1 MKNKTKLISLLL
13 GFTLIGCDLDVD
25 NPNSLLEGDLQD
37 PSAAAAIANGAWN
50 ASLRGITYMMMP
62 HAVATDESVW
72 IGSRDAWYQIDKGG
86 MTNVYNEFVDQA
98 WPYISEGRWMSDK
111 AIATLEGLGADLPD
125 EQDLVLAYLSAAM
138 VRVYIADM
146 FEDFVYSDKTEPG
159 TPVGAAN
166 MSALYDEALALLAKA
181 EPIAARAKASFAS
194 GGTKE
199 HHEDNA
205 LRVLSL
211 VARARHAKAV
221 WGKVNPVNTA
231 SPYVSAGASEAAAA
245 AALMGADW
253 KWRMK
258 FSSSTVSNYMA
269 NQINDRQEMDLF
281 QNALVETATPGAGGD
296 PQPNDPVTGLP
307 DSRMTAS
314 ATEFRAG
321 GGGTSWSPV
330 TITSL
335 REMHL
340 IIAESKKANGEDAD
354 CLTEL
359 NALRAFDSLDPYP
372 SGTDAGTALQHE
384 RRANLFLQSR
394 RLSDMYRFNLT
405 STVWDAVEKSA
416 AGSFFPITISEI
428 RANPNV
434 NQ

>member
-1 MKNKTKLISLLL
+1 MKMKNKTKLISLFVV
-13 GFTLIGCDLDVD
+13 FTMIGCDLDVD
-25 NPNSLLEGDLQD
+25 NPNSLLEADLAD
-37 PSAAAAIANGAWN
+37 PSAAAALANGAWN

-111 AIATLEGLGADLPD
+111 AIAVLEGLGTDLPD
-125 EQDLVLAYLSAAM
+125 SDDLVLSYLTGAM

-146 FEDFVYSDKTEPG
+146 FEDFVYSDKTEAG
-159 TPVGAAN
+159 TPIGAAN
-166 MSALYDEALALLAKA
+166 MSQLYDEALALLGKA
-181 EPIAARAKASFAS
+181 QSIAT
-194 GGTKE
+194 G
-199 HHEDNA
+199 DNA
-205 LRVLSL
+205 VRVLSL
-211 VARARHAKAV
+211 IARTKHAKAV

-231 SPYVSAGASEAAAA
+231 SPYVSAGASEAASA
-245 AALMGADW
+245 AALMSADW
-253 KWRMK
+253 KWRMN
-258 FSSSTVSNYMA
+258 FSSSTVSNYMSG
-269 NQINDRQEMDLF
+269 QINDRQEMDLF

-296 PQPNDPVTGLP
+296 PQPNDPVTGLL
-307 DSRMTAS
+307 DSRMSAS
-314 ATEFRAG
+314 AAEFRAG
-321 GGGTSWSPV
+321 GGGTQWAPV

-340 IIAESKKANGEDAD
+340 IIAESEKAGGNDAG
-354 CLTEL
+354 CLAEL
-359 NALRAFDSLDPYP
+359 NALRSLDSLDPYP

-405 STVWDAVEKSA
+405 STVWDAVEKSP
-416 AGSFFPITISEI
+416 AGSYFPITISEI
-428 RANPNV
+428 RANPNI

>member
-1 MKNKTKLISLLL
+1 MKMKNKTKLISLLL
-13 GFTLIGCDLDVD
+13 GFSLFSCDLEVD

-37 PSAAAAIANGAWN
+37 PSAAAALANGAWN

-111 AIATLEGLGADLPD
+111 AIAILEGLGADLPD
-125 EQDLVLAYLSAAM
+125 EQDLVLAYLSGAM

-146 FEDFVYSDKTEPG
+146 FEDFVYSDKTEAG
-159 TPVGAAN
+159 TPIGAAN
-166 MSALYDEALALLAKA
+166 MSQLYDEALALLTKAKA
-181 EPIAARAKASFAS
+181 LAT
-194 GGTKE
+194 G
-199 HHEDNA
+199 DNA
-205 LRVLSL
+205 VKVLSL
-211 VARARHAKAV
+211 VARAEHAKAV

-231 SPYVSAGASEAAAA
+231 SPYVSAGASAAASA

-253 KWRMK
+253 KWKMK
-258 FSSSTVSNYMA
+258 FSSSTVSNYMSG
-269 NQINDRQEMDLF
+269 QINDRQEMDLF

-307 DSRMTAS
+307 DSRMSAS
-314 ATEFRAG
+314 AAEFRAG
-321 GGGTSWSPV
+321 GGGTQWAPV

-340 IIAESKKANGEDAD
+340 IIAESKKAGGDDAG
-354 CLTEL
+354 CLAEL
-359 NALRAFDSLDPYP
+359 NALRTFDSLDPYP

-405 STVWDAVEKSA
+405 STVWDAVEKSP
-416 AGSFFPITISEI
+416 AGSYFPITISEI
-428 RANPNV
+428 RANPNIS
-434 NQ
+434 Q

>member
-1 MKNKTKLISLLL
+1 MKNKTKLISLFVV
-13 GFTLIGCDLDVD
+13 FTMIGCDLDVD
-25 NPNSLLEGDLQD
+25 NPNSLLEADLAD
-37 PSAAAAIANGAWN
+37 PSAAAALANGAWN

-98 WPYISEGRWMSDK
+98 WPYISEGRWMADK
-111 AIATLEGLGADLPD
+111 AIAVLEGLGTDLPD
-125 EQDLVLAYLSAAM
+125 SDDLVLSYLTGAM

-146 FEDFVYSDKTEPG
+146 FEDFVYSDKTEAG
-159 TPVGAAN
+159 TPIGAAN
-166 MSALYDEALALLAKA
+166 MSQLYDEALALLGKA
-181 EPIAARAKASFAS
+181 QSIAT
-194 GGTKE
+194 G
-199 HHEDNA
+199 DNA
-205 LRVLSL
+205 VRVLSL
-211 VARARHAKAV
+211 IARTKHAKAV

-231 SPYVSAGASEAAAA
+231 SPYVSAGASEAASA
-245 AALMGADW
+245 AALMSADW
-253 KWRMK
+253 KWRMN
-258 FSSSTVSNYMA
+258 FSSSTVSNYMSG
-269 NQINDRQEMDLF
+269 QINDRQEMDLF

-307 DSRMTAS
+307 DSRMSVS
-314 ATEFRAG
+314 AAEFRAG
-321 GGGTSWSPV
+321 GGGTQWAPV

-340 IIAESKKANGEDAD
+340 IIAESEKAGGNDAG
-354 CLTEL
+354 CLAEL
-359 NALRAFDSLDPYP
+359 NALRSLDSLDPYP

-416 AGSFFPITISEI
+416 AGSYFPITISEI
-428 RANPNV
+428 RANPNIS
-434 NQ
+434 Q

>member
-25 NPNSLLEGDLQD
+25 NPNSLLESDLQD
-37 PSAAAAIANGAWN
+37 PSAAAALANGAWN

-111 AIATLEGLGADLPD
+111 AITILEGLGADLPND
-125 EQDLVLAYLSAAM
+125 QDLVLAYLSAAM

-146 FEDFVYSDKTEPG
+146 FEDFVYSDKTEAGSPI
-159 TPVGAAN
+159 GAAN
-166 MSALYDEALALLAKA
+166 MSQLYDEALAILG
-181 EPIAARAKASFAS
+181 KASSLAT
-194 GGTKE
+194 G
-199 HHEDNA
+199 DNA
-205 LRVLSL
+205 VKVLSL
-211 VARARHAKAV
+211 VARTRHAKAV

-253 KWRMK
+253 KWRMN

-340 IIAESKKANGEDAD
+340 IIAESKKASGDDAG

>member
-13 GFTLIGCDLDVD
+13 GFTMIGCDLDVD

-37 PSAAAAIANGAWN
+37 PSAAAALANGAWN

-98 WPYISEGRWMSDK
+98 WPYISEARWMSDK
-111 AIATLEGLGADLPD
+111 AVSILEGLGADLPNN
-125 EQDLVLAYLSAAM
+125 QDLVLAYLSGAM

-146 FEDFVYSDKTEPG
+146 FEDFVYSDKTEAG

-166 MSALYDEALALLAKA
+166 MSQLYDEALALLG
-181 EPIAARAKASFAS
+181 KASSIAT
-194 GGTKE
+194 G
-199 HHEDNA
+199 DNA
-205 LRVLSL
+205 VKVLSL

-245 AALMGADW
+245 AAMMSADW
-253 KWRMK
+253 KWRMN

-269 NQINDRQEMDLF
+269 GQINDRQEMDLF

-307 DSRMTAS
+307 DSRMTAI

-321 GGGTSWSPV
+321 GGGTSWTPV

-340 IIAESKKANGEDAD
+340 IIAESKKAGGDDAG
-354 CLTEL
+354 CLAEL
-359 NALRAFDSLDPYP
+359 NALRTFDSLDPYP

-405 STVWDAVEKSA
+405 STVWDAVEKSP

-428 RANPNV
+428 RSNPNIS
-434 NQ
+434 Q

>member
-37 PSAAAAIANGAWN
+37 PSAAAALANGAWN
-50 ASLRGITYMMMP
+50 ASLRGVTYMMMP

-98 WPYISEGRWMSDK
+98 WPYISEARWMSDK
-111 AIATLEGLGADLPD
+111 AVQILEGLGADLPNN
-125 EQDLVLAYLSAAM
+125 QDLVLAYLSGAM

-146 FEDFVYSDKTEPG
+146 FEDFVYSDKTEAG

-166 MSALYDEALALLAKA
+166 MSQLYDEALALLG
-181 EPIAARAKASFAS
+181 KASSIAT
-194 GGTKE
+194 G
-199 HHEDNA
+199 DNA
-205 LRVLSL
+205 VKVLSL

-245 AALMGADW
+245 AALMSADW
-253 KWRMK
+253 KWRMN

-269 NQINDRQEMDLF
+269 GQINDRQEMDLF

-307 DSRMTAS
+307 DSRMTAI

-321 GGGTSWSPV
+321 GGGTSWTPV

-340 IIAESKKANGEDAD
+340 IIAESKKAGGDDAG
-354 CLTEL
+354 CLAEL
-359 NALRAFDSLDPYP
+359 NALRTFDSLDPYP

-405 STVWDAVEKSA
+405 STVWDAVEKSP

-428 RANPNV
+428 RSNPNIS
-434 NQ
+434 Q

>member
-1 MKNKTKLISLLL
+1 MKNKTKLISLFVV
-13 GFTLIGCDLDVD
+13 FTMIGCDLDVD
-25 NPNSLLEGDLQD
+25 NPNSLLEDDLAD
-37 PSAAAAIANGAWN
+37 PSAAAALANGAWN

-98 WPYISEGRWMSDK
+98 WPYISEGRWMADK
-111 AIATLEGLGADLPD
+111 AIAVLEGLGTDLPD
-125 EQDLVLAYLSAAM
+125 SDDLVLSYLTGAM

-146 FEDFVYSDKTEPG
+146 FEDFVYSDKTEAG
-159 TPVGAAN
+159 TPIGAAN
-166 MSALYDEALALLAKA
+166 MSQLYDEALALLGKA
-181 EPIAARAKASFAS
+181 QSIAT
-194 GGTKE
+194 G
-199 HHEDNA
+199 DNA
-205 LRVLSL
+205 VRVLSL
-211 VARARHAKAV
+211 IARTKHAKAV

-231 SPYVSAGASEAAAA
+231 SPYVSAGASEAASA
-245 AALMGADW
+245 AALMSADW
-253 KWRMK
+253 KWRMN
-258 FSSSTVSNYMA
+258 FSSSTVSNYMSG
-269 NQINDRQEMDLF
+269 QINDRQEMDLF

-307 DSRMTAS
+307 DSRMSVS
-314 ATEFRAG
+314 AAEFRAG
-321 GGGTSWSPV
+321 GGGTQWAPV

-340 IIAESKKANGEDAD
+340 IIAESEKAGGNDAG
-354 CLTEL
+354 CLAEL
-359 NALRAFDSLDPYP
+359 NALRSLDSLDPYP

-405 STVWDAVEKSA
+405 STVWDAVEKSP
-416 AGSFFPITISEI
+416 AGSYFPITISEI
-428 RANPNV
+428 RANPNI

>member
-13 GFTLIGCDLDVD
+13 GFTMIGCDLDVD

-37 PSAAAAIANGAWN
+37 PSAAAALANGAWN

-98 WPYISEGRWMSDK
+98 WPYISEARWMSDK
-111 AIATLEGLGADLPD
+111 AVSILEGLGAELPNN
-125 EQDLVLAYLSAAM
+125 QDLVLAYLSGAM

-146 FEDFVYSDKTEPG
+146 FEDFVYSDKTEAG

-166 MSALYDEALALLAKA
+166 MSQLYDEALALLG
-181 EPIAARAKASFAS
+181 KASSIAT
-194 GGTKE
+194 G
-199 HHEDNA
+199 DNA
-205 LRVLSL
+205 VKVLSL

-245 AALMGADW
+245 AAMMSADW
-253 KWRMK
+253 KWRMN

-269 NQINDRQEMDLF
+269 GQINDRQEMDLF

-307 DSRMTAS
+307 DSRMTAI

-321 GGGTSWSPV
+321 GGGTSWTPV

-340 IIAESKKANGEDAD
+340 IIAESKKAGGDDAG
-354 CLTEL
+354 CLAEL
-359 NALRAFDSLDPYP
+359 NALRTFDSLDPYP

-405 STVWDAVEKSA
+405 STVWDAVEKSP

-428 RANPNV
+428 RSNPNIS
-434 NQ
+434 Q

>member
-1 MKNKTKLISLLL
+1 MKNKIKLISLLL

-37 PSAAAAIANGAWN
+37 PSAAAALANGAWN
-50 ASLRGITYMMMP
+50 ASLRGVTYMMMP

-98 WPYISEGRWMSDK
+98 WPYISEARWMSDK
-111 AIATLEGLGADLPD
+111 AVSILEGLGADLPNN
-125 EQDLVLAYLSAAM
+125 QDLVLAYLSGAM

-146 FEDFVYSDKTEPG
+146 FEDFVYSDKTEAG

-166 MSALYDEALALLAKA
+166 MSQLYDEALALLG
-181 EPIAARAKASFAS
+181 KASSIAT
-194 GGTKE
+194 G
-199 HHEDNA
+199 DNA
-205 LRVLSL
+205 VKVLSL

-245 AALMGADW
+245 AAMMSADW
-253 KWRMK
+253 KWRMN

-269 NQINDRQEMDLF
+269 GQINDRQEMDLF

-307 DSRMTAS
+307 DSRMTAT

-321 GGGTSWSPV
+321 GGGTSWTPV

-340 IIAESKKANGEDAD
+340 IIAESKKAGGDDAG
-354 CLTEL
+354 CLAEL
-359 NALRAFDSLDPYP
+359 NALRTFDSLDPYP

-394 RLSDMYRFNLT
+394 RLSDMYRFDLT
-405 STVWDAVEKSA
+405 STVWDAVEKSPS
-416 AGSFFPITISEI
+416 GSFFPITISEI
-428 RANPNV
+428 RSNPNIS
-434 NQ
+434 Q

>member
-13 GFTLIGCDLDVD
+13 GFSLIGCDLDVD

-37 PSAAAAIANGAWN
+37 PSAAAALANGAWN
-50 ASLRGITYMMMP
+50 ATLRGVTYMMMP

-111 AIATLEGLGADLPD
+111 AIAILEGLGADLPND
-125 EQDLVLAYLSAAM
+125 QDLVLAYLTGAM

-146 FEDFVYSDKTEPG
+146 FDDFVYSDKTEPG
-159 TPVGAAN
+159 MPIGAAN
-166 MSALYDEALALLAKA
+166 MSQLYDEALAILAKA
-181 EPIAARAKASFAS
+181 QTLAT
-194 GGTKE
+194 G
-199 HHEDNA
+199 DNA
-205 LRVLSL
+205 VKVLSL
-211 VARARHAKAV
+211 VARAKHAKAV

-253 KWRMK
+253 KWRMN
-258 FSSSTVSNYMA
+258 FSSSTVSNYMSG
-269 NQINDRQEMDLF
+269 QINDRQEMDLF

-296 PQPNDPVTGLP
+296 PQPNDPVTGLL

-314 ATEFRAG
+314 AAEFRAG
-321 GGGTSWSPV
+321 GGGTQWAPV

-340 IIAESKKANGEDAD
+340 IIAESKKAGGDDAG
-354 CLTEL
+354 CLAEL

-416 AGSFFPITISEI
+416 SGSFFPITIGEI
-428 RANPNV
+428 RSNPNI

>member
-13 GFTLIGCDLDVD
+13 GFSLFSCDLEVD

-37 PSAAAAIANGAWN
+37 PSAAAALANGAWN

-111 AIATLEGLGADLPD
+111 AIAILEGLGADLPD
-125 EQDLVLAYLSAAM
+125 EQDLVLAYLSGAM

-159 TPVGAAN
+159 MPVGAAN
-166 MSALYDEALALLAKA
+166 MSQLYDEALALLTKAKA
-181 EPIAARAKASFAS
+181 LAT
-194 GGTKE
+194 G
-199 HHEDNA
+199 DNA
-205 LRVLSL
+205 VKVLSL
-211 VARARHAKAV
+211 VARAEHAKAV

-231 SPYVSAGASEAAAA
+231 SPYVSAGASAAASA

-253 KWRMK
+253 KWKMN
-258 FSSSTVSNYMA
+258 FSSSTVSNYMSG
-269 NQINDRQEMDLF
+269 QINDRQEMDLF

-307 DSRMTAS
+307 DSRMSAS
-314 ATEFRAG
+314 AAEFRAG
-321 GGGTSWSPV
+321 GGGTQWAPV

-340 IIAESKKANGEDAD
+340 IIAESKKAGGDDAG
-354 CLTEL
+354 CLAEL
-359 NALRAFDSLDPYP
+359 NALRTFDSLDPYP

-405 STVWDAVEKSA
+405 STVWDAVEKSP
-416 AGSFFPITISEI
+416 AGSYFPITISEI
-428 RANPNV
+428 RANPNIS
-434 NQ
+434 Q

>member
-1 MKNKTKLISLLL
+1 MKNKTKLISLFVV
-13 GFTLIGCDLDVD
+13 FTMIGCDLDVY
-25 NPNSLLEGDLQD
+25 NPNSLLEDDLAD
-37 PSAAAAIANGAWN
+37 PSAAAALANGAWN

-98 WPYISEGRWMSDK
+98 WPYISEGRWMADK
-111 AIATLEGLGADLPD
+111 AIAVLEGLGTDLPD
-125 EQDLVLAYLSAAM
+125 SDDLVLSYLTGAM

-146 FEDFVYSDKTEPG
+146 FEDFVYSDKTEAG
-159 TPVGAAN
+159 TPIGAAN
-166 MSALYDEALALLAKA
+166 MSQLYDEALALLGKA
-181 EPIAARAKASFAS
+181 QSIATGDDAVK
-194 GGTKE
+194 
-199 HHEDNA
+199 
-205 LRVLSL
+205 VLSL
-211 VARARHAKAV
+211 VARTKHAKAV

-231 SPYVSAGASEAAAA
+231 SPYVSAGASEAASA
-245 AALMGADW
+245 AALMSADW
-253 KWRMK
+253 KWRMN
-258 FSSSTVSNYMA
+258 FSSSTVSNYMSG
-269 NQINDRQEMDLF
+269 QINDRQEMDLF

-307 DSRMTAS
+307 DSRMSVS
-314 ATEFRAG
+314 AAEFRAG
-321 GGGTSWSPV
+321 GGGTQWAPV

-340 IIAESKKANGEDAD
+340 IIAESEKAGGNDAG
-354 CLTEL
+354 CLAEL
-359 NALRAFDSLDPYP
+359 NALRSLDSLDPYP
-372 SGTDAGTALQHE
+372 AGTDAGTALQHE

-416 AGSFFPITISEI
+416 AGSYFPITISEI
-428 RANPNV
+428 RANPNI

>member
-37 PSAAAAIANGAWN
+37 PSAAAALANGAWN
-50 ASLRGITYMMMP
+50 ASLRGVTYMMMP

-98 WPYISEGRWMSDK
+98 WPYISEARWMSDK
-111 AIATLEGLGADLPD
+111 AVEILEGLGADLPNN
-125 EQDLVLAYLSAAM
+125 QDLVLAYLSGAM

-146 FEDFVYSDKTEPG
+146 FEDFVYSDKTEAG

-166 MSALYDEALALLAKA
+166 MSQLYDEALALLG
-181 EPIAARAKASFAS
+181 KASSIAT
-194 GGTKE
+194 G
-199 HHEDNA
+199 DNA
-205 LRVLSL
+205 VKVLSL
-211 VARARHAKAV
+211 VARTRHAKAV

-245 AALMGADW
+245 AAMMTADW
-253 KWRMK
+253 KWRMN

-269 NQINDRQEMDLF
+269 GQINDRQEMDLF

-307 DSRMTAS
+307 DSRMTAT

-321 GGGTSWSPV
+321 GGGTSWTPV

-340 IIAESKKANGEDAD
+340 IIAESKKAGGDDAG
-354 CLTEL
+354 CLAEL
-359 NALRAFDSLDPYP
+359 NALRTFDSLDPYP

-394 RLSDMYRFNLT
+394 RLSDMYRFNFT
-405 STVWDAVEKSA
+405 ATGWDAVEKSP

-428 RANPNV
+428 RSNPNIS
-434 NQ
+434 Q

>member
-37 PSAAAAIANGAWN
+37 PSAAAALANGAWN

-86 MTNVYNEFVDQA
+86 MTNVYNEFIDQA
-98 WPYISEGRWMSDK
+98 WPYISEARWMSDK
-111 AIATLEGLGADLPD
+111 AVSILEGLGADLPNN
-125 EQDLVLAYLSAAM
+125 QDLVLAYLSGAM

-146 FEDFVYSDKTEPG
+146 FEDFVYSDKTEAG

-166 MSALYDEALALLAKA
+166 MSQLYDEALALLG
-181 EPIAARAKASFAS
+181 KASSIAT
-194 GGTKE
+194 G
-199 HHEDNA
+199 DNA
-205 LRVLSL
+205 VKVLSL
-211 VARARHAKAV
+211 VARTRHAKAV

-245 AALMGADW
+245 AAMMTADW
-253 KWRMK
+253 KWRMN

-269 NQINDRQEMDLF
+269 GQINDRQEMDLF

-307 DSRMTAS
+307 DSRMTAT

-321 GGGTSWSPV
+321 GGGTSWTPV

-340 IIAESKKANGEDAD
+340 IIAESKKAGGDDAG
-354 CLTEL
+354 CLAEL
-359 NALRAFDSLDPYP
+359 NALRTFDSLDPYP

-405 STVWDAVEKSA
+405 STVWDAVEKSP

-428 RANPNV
+428 RSNPNIS
-434 NQ
+434 Q

>member
-25 NPNSLLEGDLQD
+25 NPNSLLESDLQD
-37 PSAAAAIANGAWN
+37 PSAAAALANGAWN

-111 AIATLEGLGADLPD
+111 AITILEGLGADLPND
-125 EQDLVLAYLSAAM
+125 QDLVLAYLSAAM

-146 FEDFVYSDKTEPG
+146 FEDFVYSDKTEAGSPI
-159 TPVGAAN
+159 GAAN
-166 MSALYDEALALLAKA
+166 MSQLYDEALAILG
-181 EPIAARAKASFAS
+181 KASSLAT
-194 GGTKE
+194 G
-199 HHEDNA
+199 DNA
-205 LRVLSL
+205 VKVLSL
-211 VARARHAKAV
+211 VARTRHAKAV

-340 IIAESKKANGEDAD
+340 IIAESKKASGDDAG

>member
-13 GFTLIGCDLDVD
+13 GFTMIGCDLDVD

-37 PSAAAAIANGAWN
+37 PSAAAALANGAWN

-98 WPYISEGRWMSDK
+98 WPYISEARWMSDK
-111 AIATLEGLGADLPD
+111 AVSILEGLGADLPNN
-125 EQDLVLAYLSAAM
+125 QDLVLAYLSGAM

-146 FEDFVYSDKTEPG
+146 FEDFVYSDKTEAG

-166 MSALYDEALALLAKA
+166 MSQLYDEALALLG
-181 EPIAARAKASFAS
+181 KASSIAT
-194 GGTKE
+194 G
-199 HHEDNA
+199 DNA
-205 LRVLSL
+205 VKVLSL
-211 VARARHAKAV
+211 VARTRHAKAV

-245 AALMGADW
+245 AAMMSADW
-253 KWRMK
+253 KWRMN

-269 NQINDRQEMDLF
+269 GQINDRQEMDLF

-307 DSRMTAS
+307 DSRMTAI

-321 GGGTSWSPV
+321 GGGTSWTPV

-340 IIAESKKANGEDAD
+340 IIAESKKAGGDDAG
-354 CLTEL
+354 CLAEL
-359 NALRAFDSLDPYP
+359 NALRTFDSLDPYP

-405 STVWDAVEKSA
+405 STVWDAVEKSP

-428 RANPNV
+428 RSNPNIS
-434 NQ
+434 Q

>member
-1 MKNKTKLISLLL
+1 MKMKNKTKLISLFVV
-13 GFTLIGCDLDVD
+13 FTMIGCDLDVD
-25 NPNSLLEGDLQD
+25 NPNSLLEDDLAD
-37 PSAAAAIANGAWN
+37 PSAAAALANGAWN

-98 WPYISEGRWMSDK
+98 WPYISEGRWMADK
-111 AIATLEGLGADLPD
+111 AIAVLEGLGTDLPD
-125 EQDLVLAYLSAAM
+125 SDDLVLSYLTGAM

-146 FEDFVYSDKTEPG
+146 FEDFVYSDKTEAG
-159 TPVGAAN
+159 TPIGAAN
-166 MSALYDEALALLAKA
+166 MSQLYDEALALLGKA
-181 EPIAARAKASFAS
+181 QSIAT
-194 GGTKE
+194 G
-199 HHEDNA
+199 DNA
-205 LRVLSL
+205 VRVLSL
-211 VARARHAKAV
+211 IARTKHAKAV

-231 SPYVSAGASEAAAA
+231 SPYVSAGASEAASA
-245 AALMGADW
+245 AALMSADW
-253 KWRMK
+253 KWRMN
-258 FSSSTVSNYMA
+258 FSSSTVSNYMSG
-269 NQINDRQEMDLF
+269 QINDRQEMDLF

-307 DSRMTAS
+307 DSRMSVS
-314 ATEFRAG
+314 AAEFRAG
-321 GGGTSWSPV
+321 GGGTQWAPV

-340 IIAESKKANGEDAD
+340 IIAESEKAGGNDAG
-354 CLTEL
+354 CLAEL
-359 NALRAFDSLDPYP
+359 NALRSLDSLDPYP

-405 STVWDAVEKSA
+405 STVWDAVEKSP
-416 AGSFFPITISEI
+416 AGSYFPITISEI
-428 RANPNV
+428 RANPNIS
-434 NQ
+434 Q

>member
-1 MKNKTKLISLLL
+1 MKMKNKTKLISLLL

-37 PSAAAAIANGAWN
+37 PSAAAALANGAWN
-50 ASLRGITYMMMP
+50 ASLRGVTYMMMP

-98 WPYISEGRWMSDK
+98 WPYISEARWMSDK
-111 AIATLEGLGADLPD
+111 AVSILEGLGADLPNS
-125 EQDLVLAYLSAAM
+125 QDLVLAYLSGAM

-146 FEDFVYSDKTEPG
+146 FEDFVYSDKTEAG

-166 MSALYDEALALLAKA
+166 MSQLYDEALALLG
-181 EPIAARAKASFAS
+181 KASSIAT
-194 GGTKE
+194 G
-199 HHEDNA
+199 DNA
-205 LRVLSL
+205 VKVLSL

-245 AALMGADW
+245 AAMMSADW
-253 KWRMK
+253 KWRMN

-269 NQINDRQEMDLF
+269 GQINDRQEMDLF

-307 DSRMTAS
+307 DSRMTAI

-321 GGGTSWSPV
+321 GGGTSWTPV

-340 IIAESKKANGEDAD
+340 IIAESKKAGGDDAG
-354 CLTEL
+354 CLAEL
-359 NALRAFDSLDPYP
+359 NALRTFDSLDPYP

-405 STVWDAVEKSA
+405 STVWDAVEKSP

-428 RANPNV
+428 RSNPNIS
-434 NQ
+434 Q

>member
-1 MKNKTKLISLLL
+1 MKMKNKTKLISLLL

-37 PSAAAAIANGAWN
+37 PSAAAALANGAWN
-50 ASLRGITYMMMP
+50 ASLRGVTYMMMP

-98 WPYISEGRWMSDK
+98 WPYISEARWMSDK
-111 AIATLEGLGADLPD
+111 AVEILEGLGADLPNN
-125 EQDLVLAYLSAAM
+125 QDLVLAYLSGAM

-146 FEDFVYSDKTEPG
+146 FEDFVYSDKTEAG

-166 MSALYDEALALLAKA
+166 MSKLYDEALALLG
-181 EPIAARAKASFAS
+181 KASSIAT
-194 GGTKE
+194 G
-199 HHEDNA
+199 DNA
-205 LRVLSL
+205 VKVLSL
-211 VARARHAKAV
+211 VARTRHAKAV

-245 AALMGADW
+245 AALMSADW
-253 KWRMK
+253 KWRMN

-269 NQINDRQEMDLF
+269 GQINDRQEMDLF

-307 DSRMTAS
+307 DSRMTAT

-321 GGGTSWSPV
+321 GGGTSWTPV

-340 IIAESKKANGEDAD
+340 IIAESKKAGGDDAG
-354 CLTEL
+354 CLAEL
-359 NALRAFDSLDPYP
+359 NALRTFDSLDPYP

-405 STVWDAVEKSA
+405 STVWDAVEKSP

-428 RANPNV
+428 RSNPNIS
-434 NQ
+434 Q

>member
-13 GFTLIGCDLDVD
+13 GFSLIGCDLDVD
-25 NPNSLLEGDLQD
+25 NPNSLLEADLQD
-37 PSAAAAIANGAWN
+37 PSAAAALANGAWN
-50 ASLRGITYMMMP
+50 ATLRGVTYMMMP

-111 AIATLEGLGADLPD
+111 AIAILEGLGADLPND
-125 EQDLVLAYLSAAM
+125 QDLVLAYLTGAM

-146 FEDFVYSDKTEPG
+146 FDDFVYSDKTEPG
-159 TPVGAAN
+159 MPIGAAN
-166 MSALYDEALALLAKA
+166 MSQLYDEALAILAKA
-181 EPIAARAKASFAS
+181 QTLAT
-194 GGTKE
+194 G
-199 HHEDNA
+199 DNA
-205 LRVLSL
+205 VKVLSL
-211 VARARHAKAV
+211 VARTRHAKAV

-253 KWRMK
+253 KWRMN
-258 FSSSTVSNYMA
+258 FSSSTVSNYMSG
-269 NQINDRQEMDLF
+269 QINDRQEMDLF

-296 PQPNDPVTGLP
+296 PQPNDPVTGLL

-314 ATEFRAG
+314 AAEFRAG
-321 GGGTSWSPV
+321 GGGTQWAPV

-340 IIAESKKANGEDAD
+340 IIAESKKAGGDDAG
-354 CLTEL
+354 CLAEL

-416 AGSFFPITISEI
+416 SGSFFPITISEI
-428 RANPNV
+428 RANPNI

>member
-13 GFTLIGCDLDVD
+13 GFSLFSCDLEVD

-37 PSAAAAIANGAWN
+37 PSAAAALANGAWN

-111 AIATLEGLGADLPD
+111 AIAILEGLGADLPD
-125 EQDLVLAYLSAAM
+125 EQDLVLAYLSGAM

-146 FEDFVYSDKTEPG
+146 FEDFVYSDKTEAG
-159 TPVGAAN
+159 TPIGAAN
-166 MSALYDEALALLAKA
+166 MSQLYDEALALLTKAKA
-181 EPIAARAKASFAS
+181 LAT
-194 GGTKE
+194 G
-199 HHEDNA
+199 DNA
-205 LRVLSL
+205 VKVLSL
-211 VARARHAKAV
+211 VARAEHAKAV

-231 SPYVSAGASEAAAA
+231 SPYVSAGASAAASA
-245 AALMGADW
+245 AALMTADW
-253 KWRMK
+253 KWKMK
-258 FSSSTVSNYMA
+258 FTSSTVSNYMSG
-269 NQINDRQEMDLF
+269 QINDRQEMDLF

-307 DSRMTAS
+307 DSRMSAS
-314 ATEFRAG
+314 AAEFRAG
-321 GGGTSWSPV
+321 GGGTQWAPV

-340 IIAESKKANGEDAD
+340 IIAESKKAGGDDAG
-354 CLTEL
+354 CLAEL
-359 NALRAFDSLDPYP
+359 NALRTFDSLDPYP

-405 STVWDAVEKSA
+405 STVWDAVEKSP
-416 AGSFFPITISEI
+416 AGSYFPITISEI
-428 RANPNV
+428 RANPNIS
-434 NQ
+434 Q

>member
-13 GFTLIGCDLDVD
+13 GFSLFSCDLEVD

-37 PSAAAAIANGAWN
+37 PSAAAALANGAWN

-111 AIATLEGLGADLPD
+111 AIAILEGLGADLPD
-125 EQDLVLAYLSAAM
+125 EQDLVLAYLSGAM

-159 TPVGAAN
+159 MPIGAAN
-166 MSALYDEALALLAKA
+166 MSQLYDEALALLTKAKA
-181 EPIAARAKASFAS
+181 LAT
-194 GGTKE
+194 G
-199 HHEDNA
+199 DNA
-205 LRVLSL
+205 VKVLSL
-211 VARARHAKAV
+211 VARAEHAKAV

-231 SPYVSAGASEAAAA
+231 SPYVSAGASAAASA

-253 KWRMK
+253 KWKMN
-258 FSSSTVSNYMA
+258 FSSSTVSNYMSG
-269 NQINDRQEMDLF
+269 QINDRQEMDLF

-307 DSRMTAS
+307 DSRMSAS
-314 ATEFRAG
+314 AAEFRAG
-321 GGGTSWSPV
+321 GGGTQWAPV

-340 IIAESKKANGEDAD
+340 IIAESKKAGGDDAG
-354 CLTEL
+354 CLAEL
-359 NALRAFDSLDPYP
+359 NALRTFDSLDPYP

-405 STVWDAVEKSA
+405 STVWDAVEKSP
-416 AGSFFPITISEI
+416 AGSYFPITISEI
-428 RANPNV
+428 RANPNIS
-434 NQ
+434 Q

>member
-37 PSAAAAIANGAWN
+37 PSAAAALANGAWN
-50 ASLRGITYMMMP
+50 ASLRGVTYMMMP

-98 WPYISEGRWMSDK
+98 WPYISEARWMSDK
-111 AIATLEGLGADLPD
+111 AVSILEGLGADLPNS
-125 EQDLVLAYLSAAM
+125 QDLVLAYLSGAM

-146 FEDFVYSDKTEPG
+146 FEDFVYSDKTEAG

-166 MSALYDEALALLAKA
+166 MSQLYDEALALLG
-181 EPIAARAKASFAS
+181 KASSIAT
-194 GGTKE
+194 G
-199 HHEDNA
+199 DNA
-205 LRVLSL
+205 VKVLSL
-211 VARARHAKAV
+211 VARTRHAKAV

-245 AALMGADW
+245 AAMMSADW
-253 KWRMK
+253 KWRMN

-269 NQINDRQEMDLF
+269 GQINARQEMDLF

-307 DSRMTAS
+307 DSRMTAI

-321 GGGTSWSPV
+321 GGGTSWTPV

-340 IIAESKKANGEDAD
+340 IIAESKKAGGDDAG
-354 CLTEL
+354 CLAEL
-359 NALRAFDSLDPYP
+359 NALRTFDSLNPYP

-405 STVWDAVEKSA
+405 STVWDAVEKSP

-428 RANPNV
+428 RSNPNIS
-434 NQ
+434 Q

>member
-37 PSAAAAIANGAWN
+37 PSAAAALANGAWN
-50 ASLRGITYMMMP
+50 ASLRGVTYMMMP

-98 WPYISEGRWMSDK
+98 WPYISEARWMSDK
-111 AIATLEGLGADLPD
+111 AVQILEGLGADLPNS
-125 EQDLVLAYLSAAM
+125 QDLVLAYLSGAM

-146 FEDFVYSDKTEPG
+146 FEDFVYSDKTEAG

-166 MSALYDEALALLAKA
+166 MSQLYDEALALLG
-181 EPIAARAKASFAS
+181 KASSIAT
-194 GGTKE
+194 G
-199 HHEDNA
+199 DNA
-205 LRVLSL
+205 VKVLSL
-211 VARARHAKAV
+211 VARTRHAKAV

-245 AALMGADW
+245 AAMMSAAW
-253 KWRMK
+253 KWRMN

-269 NQINDRQEMDLF
+269 GQINDRQEMDLF

-307 DSRMTAS
+307 DSRMTAT

-321 GGGTSWSPV
+321 GGGTSWTPV

-340 IIAESKKANGEDAD
+340 IIAESKKAGGDDAG
-354 CLTEL
+354 CLAEL
-359 NALRAFDSLDPYP
+359 NALRTFDSLDPYP

-405 STVWDAVEKSA
+405 STVWDAVEKSP

-428 RANPNV
+428 RSNPNIS
-434 NQ
+434 Q

>member
-13 GFTLIGCDLDVD
+13 GFTMIGCDLEVD

-37 PSAAAAIANGAWN
+37 PSAAAALANGAWN

-98 WPYISEGRWMSDK
+98 WPYISEARWMSDK
-111 AIATLEGLGADLPD
+111 AVSILEGLGAELPNS
-125 EQDLVLAYLSAAM
+125 QDLVLAYLSGAM

-146 FEDFVYSDKTEPG
+146 FEDFVYSDKTEAG

-166 MSALYDEALALLAKA
+166 MSQLYDEALALLG
-181 EPIAARAKASFAS
+181 KASSIAT
-194 GGTKE
+194 G
-199 HHEDNA
+199 DNA
-205 LRVLSL
+205 VKVLSL

-245 AALMGADW
+245 AAMMSADW
-253 KWRMK
+253 KWRMN

-269 NQINDRQEMDLF
+269 GQINDRQEMDLF

-307 DSRMTAS
+307 DSRMTAI

-321 GGGTSWSPV
+321 GGGTSWTPV

-340 IIAESKKANGEDAD
+340 IIAESKKAGGDDAG
-354 CLTEL
+354 CLAEL
-359 NALRAFDSLDPYP
+359 NALRTFDSLDPYP

-405 STVWDAVEKSA
+405 STVWDAVEKSP

-428 RANPNV
+428 RSNPNIS
-434 NQ
+434 Q

>member
-13 GFTLIGCDLDVD
+13 GFTLLGCDLDVD

-37 PSAAAAIANGAWN
+37 PSAAAALANGAWN
-50 ASLRGITYMMMP
+50 ASLRGVTYMMMP

-98 WPYISEGRWMSDK
+98 WPYISEARWMSDK
-111 AIATLEGLGADLPD
+111 AVEILEGLGADLPNN
-125 EQDLVLAYLSAAM
+125 QDLVLAYLSGAM

-146 FEDFVYSDKTEPG
+146 FEDFVYSDKTEAG

-166 MSALYDEALALLAKA
+166 MSTLYDEALALLG
-181 EPIAARAKASFAS
+181 KASSIAT
-194 GGTKE
+194 G
-199 HHEDNA
+199 DNA
-205 LRVLSL
+205 VKVLSL
-211 VARARHAKAV
+211 VARTRHAKAV

-245 AALMGADW
+245 AAMMTADW
-253 KWRMK
+253 KWRMN

-269 NQINDRQEMDLF
+269 GQINDRQEMDLF

-307 DSRMTAS
+307 DSRMTAT

-321 GGGTSWSPV
+321 GGGTSWTPV

-340 IIAESKKANGEDAD
+340 IIAESKKAGGDDAG
-354 CLTEL
+354 CLAEL
-359 NALRAFDSLDPYP
+359 NALRTFDSLDPYP

-405 STVWDAVEKSA
+405 STVWDAVEKSP

-428 RANPNV
+428 RSNPNIS
-434 NQ
+434 Q

>member
-37 PSAAAAIANGAWN
+37 PSAAAALANGAWN
-50 ASLRGITYMMMP
+50 ASLRGSTYMMMP

-98 WPYISEGRWMSDK
+98 WPYISEARWMSDK
-111 AIATLEGLGADLPD
+111 AVQILEGLGADLPNN
-125 EQDLVLAYLSAAM
+125 QDLVLAYLSGAM

-146 FEDFVYSDKTEPG
+146 FEDFVYSDKTEAG

-166 MSALYDEALALLAKA
+166 MSQLYDEALALLG
-181 EPIAARAKASFAS
+181 KASSIAT
-194 GGTKE
+194 G
-199 HHEDNA
+199 DNA
-205 LRVLSL
+205 VKVLSL
-211 VARARHAKAV
+211 VARTRHAKAV

-245 AALMGADW
+245 AAMMSADW
-253 KWRMK
+253 KWRMN

-269 NQINDRQEMDLF
+269 GQINDRQEMDLF

-307 DSRMTAS
+307 DSRMTAI

-321 GGGTSWSPV
+321 GGGTSWTPV

-340 IIAESKKANGEDAD
+340 IIAESKKAGGDDAG
-354 CLTEL
+354 CLAEL
-359 NALRAFDSLDPYP
+359 NALRTFDSLDPYP

-394 RLSDMYRFNLT
+394 RLSDMYRFDLT
-405 STVWDAVEKSA
+405 STVWDAVEKSPT
-416 AGSFFPITISEI
+416 GSFFPITISEI
-428 RANPNV
+428 RSNPNIS
-434 NQ
+434 Q

>member
-1 MKNKTKLISLLL
+1 MKMKNKTKLISLFVV
-13 GFTLIGCDLDVD
+13 FTMIGCDLDVD
-25 NPNSLLEGDLQD
+25 NPNSLLEDDLAD
-37 PSAAAAIANGAWN
+37 PSAAAALANGAWN

-111 AIATLEGLGADLPD
+111 AIAVLEGLGTDLPD
-125 EQDLVLAYLSAAM
+125 SDDLVLSYLTGAM

-146 FEDFVYSDKTEPG
+146 FEDFVYSDKTEAG
-159 TPVGAAN
+159 TPIGAAN
-166 MSALYDEALALLAKA
+166 MSQLYDEALALLGKA
-181 EPIAARAKASFAS
+181 QSIAT
-194 GGTKE
+194 G
-199 HHEDNA
+199 DNA
-205 LRVLSL
+205 VRVLSL
-211 VARARHAKAV
+211 IARTKHAKAV

-231 SPYVSAGASEAAAA
+231 SPYVSAGASEAASA
-245 AALMGADW
+245 AALMSADW
-253 KWRMK
+253 KWRMN
-258 FSSSTVSNYMA
+258 FSSSTVSNYMSG
-269 NQINDRQEMDLF
+269 QINDRQEMDLF

-307 DSRMTAS
+307 DSRMSVS
-314 ATEFRAG
+314 AAEFRAG
-321 GGGTSWSPV
+321 GGGTQWAPV

-340 IIAESKKANGEDAD
+340 IIAESEKAGGNDAG
-354 CLTEL
+354 CLAEL
-359 NALRAFDSLDPYP
+359 NALRSLDSLDPYP

-405 STVWDAVEKSA
+405 STVWDAVEKSP
-416 AGSFFPITISEI
+416 AGSYFPITISEI
-428 RANPNV
+428 RANPNIS
-434 NQ
+434 Q

>member
-37 PSAAAAIANGAWN
+37 PSAAAALANGAWN
-50 ASLRGITYMMMP
+50 ASLRGVTYMMMP

-98 WPYISEGRWMSDK
+98 WPYISEARWMSDK
-111 AIATLEGLGADLPD
+111 AVEILEGLGADLPNN
-125 EQDLVLAYLSAAM
+125 QDLVLAYLSGAM

-146 FEDFVYSDKTEPG
+146 FEDFVYSDKTEAG

-166 MSALYDEALALLAKA
+166 MSTLYDEALTLLG
-181 EPIAARAKASFAS
+181 KASSIAT
-194 GGTKE
+194 G
-199 HHEDNA
+199 DNA
-205 LRVLSL
+205 VKVLSL
-211 VARARHAKAV
+211 VARTRHAKAV

-245 AALMGADW
+245 AAMMTADW
-253 KWRMK
+253 KWRMN

-269 NQINDRQEMDLF
+269 GHINDRQEMDLF

-307 DSRMTAS
+307 DSRMTAT

-321 GGGTSWSPV
+321 GGGTSWTPV

-340 IIAESKKANGEDAD
+340 IIAESKKAGGDDAG
-354 CLTEL
+354 CLAEL
-359 NALRAFDSLDPYP
+359 NALRTFDSLDPYP

-405 STVWDAVEKSA
+405 STVWDAVEKSP

-428 RANPNV
+428 RSNPNIS
-434 NQ
+434 Q

>member
-37 PSAAAAIANGAWN
+37 PSAAAALANGAWN
-50 ASLRGITYMMMP
+50 ASLRGVTYMMMP

-98 WPYISEGRWMSDK
+98 WPYISEARWMSDK
-111 AIATLEGLGADLPD
+111 AVQILEGLGADLPNS
-125 EQDLVLAYLSAAM
+125 QDLVLAYLSGAM

-146 FEDFVYSDKTEPG
+146 FEDFVYSDKTEAG

-166 MSALYDEALALLAKA
+166 MSQLYDEALALLG
-181 EPIAARAKASFAS
+181 KASSIAT
-194 GGTKE
+194 G
-199 HHEDNA
+199 DNA
-205 LRVLSL
+205 VKVLSL

-245 AALMGADW
+245 AAMMSADW
-253 KWRMK
+253 KWRMN

-269 NQINDRQEMDLF
+269 GQINDRQEMDLF

-307 DSRMTAS
+307 DSRMTAI

-321 GGGTSWSPV
+321 GGGTSWTPV

-340 IIAESKKANGEDAD
+340 IIAESKKAGGDDAG
-354 CLTEL
+354 CLAEL
-359 NALRAFDSLDPYP
+359 NALRTFDSLDPYP

-405 STVWDAVEKSA
+405 STVWDAVEKSP

-428 RANPNV
+428 RSNPNIS
-434 NQ
+434 Q

>member
-13 GFTLIGCDLDVD
+13 GFTLLGCDLDVD

-37 PSAAAAIANGAWN
+37 PSAAAALANGAWN
-50 ASLRGITYMMMP
+50 ASLRGVTYMMMP

-98 WPYISEGRWMSDK
+98 WPYISEARWMSDK
-111 AIATLEGLGADLPD
+111 AVQILEGLGADLPNN
-125 EQDLVLAYLSAAM
+125 QDLVSAYLSGAM
-138 VRVYIADM
+138 VRVDIADM
-146 FEDFVYSDKTEPG
+146 FEDFVYSDKTEAG

-166 MSALYDEALALLAKA
+166 MSTLYDEALVLLG
-181 EPIAARAKASFAS
+181 KASSIAT
-194 GGTKE
+194 G
-199 HHEDNA
+199 DNA
-205 LRVLSL
+205 VKVLSL
-211 VARARHAKAV
+211 VARTRHAKAV

-245 AALMGADW
+245 AAMMTADW
-253 KWRMK
+253 KWRMN

-269 NQINDRQEMDLF
+269 GQINDRQEMDLF

-307 DSRMTAS
+307 DSRMTAT

-321 GGGTSWSPV
+321 GGGTSWTPV

-340 IIAESKKANGEDAD
+340 IIAESKKAGGDDAG
-354 CLTEL
+354 CLAEL
-359 NALRAFDSLDPYP
+359 NALRTFDSLDPYP

-405 STVWDAVEKSA
+405 STVWDAVEKSP

-428 RANPNV
+428 RSNPNIS
-434 NQ
+434 Q

>member
-37 PSAAAAIANGAWN
+37 PSAAAALANGAWN
-50 ASLRGITYMMMP
+50 ASLRGVTYMMMP

-98 WPYISEGRWMSDK
+98 WPYISEARWMSDK
-111 AIATLEGLGADLPD
+111 AVSILEGLGADLPNN
-125 EQDLVLAYLSAAM
+125 QDLVLAYLSGAM

-146 FEDFVYSDKTEPG
+146 FEDFVYSDKTEAG
-159 TPVGAAN
+159 VPVGAAN
-166 MSALYDEALALLAKA
+166 MSQLYDEALALLG
-181 EPIAARAKASFAS
+181 KASSIAT
-194 GGTKE
+194 G
-199 HHEDNA
+199 DNA
-205 LRVLSL
+205 VKVLSL
-211 VARARHAKAV
+211 VARTRHAKAV

-245 AALMGADW
+245 AAMMSADW
-253 KWRMK
+253 KWRMN

-269 NQINDRQEMDLF
+269 GQINDRQEMDLF

-307 DSRMTAS
+307 DSRMTAI

-321 GGGTSWSPV
+321 GGGTSWTPV

-340 IIAESKKANGEDAD
+340 IIAESKKAGGDDAG
-354 CLTEL
+354 CLAEL
-359 NALRAFDSLDPYP
+359 NALRTFDSLDPYP

-394 RLSDMYRFNLT
+394 RLSDMYRFDLT
-405 STVWDAVEKSA
+405 STVWDAVEKSP

-428 RANPNV
+428 RSNPNIS
-434 NQ
+434 Q

>member
-37 PSAAAAIANGAWN
+37 PSAAAALANGAWN

-98 WPYISEGRWMSDK
+98 WPYISEARWMSDK
-111 AIATLEGLGADLPD
+111 AVEILEGLGADLPNN
-125 EQDLVLAYLSAAM
+125 QDLVLAYLSGAM

-146 FEDFVYSDKTEPG
+146 FEDFVYSDKTEAG

-166 MSALYDEALALLAKA
+166 MSTLYDEALALLG
-181 EPIAARAKASFAS
+181 KASSIAT
-194 GGTKE
+194 G
-199 HHEDNA
+199 DNA
-205 LRVLSL
+205 VKVLSL
-211 VARARHAKAV
+211 VARTRHAKAV

-245 AALMGADW
+245 AAMMTADW
-253 KWRMK
+253 KWRMN

-269 NQINDRQEMDLF
+269 GQINDRQEMDLF

-307 DSRMTAS
+307 DSRMTTT

-321 GGGTSWSPV
+321 GGGTSWTPV

-340 IIAESKKANGEDAD
+340 IIAESKKAGGDDAG
-354 CLTEL
+354 CLAEL
-359 NALRAFDSLDPYP
+359 NALRTFDSLDPYP

-405 STVWDAVEKSA
+405 STVWDAVEKSP

-428 RANPNV
+428 RSNPNIS
-434 NQ
+434 Q

>member
-37 PSAAAAIANGAWN
+37 PSAAAALANGAWN
-50 ASLRGITYMMMP
+50 ASLRGVTYMMMP

-98 WPYISEGRWMSDK
+98 WPYISEARWMSDK
-111 AIATLEGLGADLPD
+111 AVQILEGLGADLPNN
-125 EQDLVLAYLSAAM
+125 QDLVLAYLSGAM

-146 FEDFVYSDKTEPG
+146 FEDFVYSDKTEAG

-166 MSALYDEALALLAKA
+166 MSQLYDEALSLLG
-181 EPIAARAKASFAS
+181 KASSIAT
-194 GGTKE
+194 G
-199 HHEDNA
+199 DNA
-205 LRVLSL
+205 VKVLSL
-211 VARARHAKAV
+211 VARTRHAKAV

-245 AALMGADW
+245 AAMMSADW
-253 KWRMK
+253 KWRMN

-269 NQINDRQEMDLF
+269 GQINDRQEMDLF

-307 DSRMTAS
+307 DSRMTAT

-321 GGGTSWSPV
+321 GGGTSWTPV

-340 IIAESKKANGEDAD
+340 IIAESKKAGGDDAG
-354 CLTEL
+354 CLAEL
-359 NALRAFDSLDPYP
+359 NALRTFDSLDPYP

-405 STVWDAVEKSA
+405 STVWDAVEKSP

-428 RANPNV
+428 RSNPNIS
-434 NQ
+434 Q

>member
-37 PSAAAAIANGAWN
+37 PSAAAALANGAWN
-50 ASLRGITYMMMP
+50 ASLRGVTYMMMP

-98 WPYISEGRWMSDK
+98 WPYISEARWMSDK
-111 AIATLEGLGADLPD
+111 AVQILEGLGADLPNS
-125 EQDLVLAYLSAAM
+125 QDLVLAYLSGAM

-146 FEDFVYSDKTEPG
+146 FEDFVYSDKTEAG

-166 MSALYDEALALLAKA
+166 MSTLYDEALTLLG
-181 EPIAARAKASFAS
+181 KASSIAT
-194 GGTKE
+194 G
-199 HHEDNA
+199 DNA
-205 LRVLSL
+205 VKVLSL
-211 VARARHAKAV
+211 VARTRHAKAV

-245 AALMGADW
+245 AAMMSADW
-253 KWRMK
+253 KWRMN

-269 NQINDRQEMDLF
+269 GQINDRQEMDLF

-307 DSRMTAS
+307 DSRMTAI

-321 GGGTSWSPV
+321 GGGTSWTPV

-340 IIAESKKANGEDAD
+340 IIAESKKAGGDDAG
-354 CLTEL
+354 CLAEL
-359 NALRAFDSLDPYP
+359 NALRTFDSLDPYP

-405 STVWDAVEKSA
+405 STVWDAVEKSP

-428 RANPNV
+428 RSNPNIS
-434 NQ
+434 Q

>member
-25 NPNSLLEGDLQD
+25 NPNSLLEGDLSD
-37 PSAAAAIANGAWN
+37 PSAAAALANGAWN
-50 ASLRGITYMMMP
+50 ATLRGVTYMMMP

-98 WPYISEGRWMSDK
+98 WPYISEARWMSDK
-111 AIATLEGLGADLPD
+111 AVQILEGLGADLPNN
-125 EQDLVLAYLSAAM
+125 QDLVLAYLSGAM

-146 FEDFVYSDKTEPG
+146 FEDFVYSDKTEAG

-166 MSALYDEALALLAKA
+166 MSTLYDEALALLG
-181 EPIAARAKASFAS
+181 KASSIAT
-194 GGTKE
+194 G
-199 HHEDNA
+199 DNA
-205 LRVLSL
+205 VKVLSL
-211 VARARHAKAV
+211 VARTRHAKAV

-245 AALMGADW
+245 AAMMTADW
-253 KWRMK
+253 KWRMN

-269 NQINDRQEMDLF
+269 GQINDRQEMDLF

-307 DSRMTAS
+307 DSRMTAT

-321 GGGTSWSPV
+321 GGGTSWTPV

-340 IIAESKKANGEDAD
+340 IIAESKKAGGDDAG
-354 CLTEL
+354 CLAEL
-359 NALRAFDSLDPYP
+359 NALRTFDSLDPYP

-405 STVWDAVEKSA
+405 STVWDAVEKSP
-416 AGSFFPITISEI
+416 AGSIFPITISEI
-428 RANPNV
+428 RSNPYI

>member
-37 PSAAAAIANGAWN
+37 PSAAAALANGAWN
-50 ASLRGITYMMMP
+50 ASLRGVTYMMMP

-98 WPYISEGRWMSDK
+98 WPYISEARWMSDK
-111 AIATLEGLGADLPD
+111 AVSILEGLGADLPNN
-125 EQDLVLAYLSAAM
+125 QDLVLAYLSGAM

-146 FEDFVYSDKTEPG
+146 FEDFVYSDKTEAG

-166 MSALYDEALALLAKA
+166 MSQLYDEALALLG
-181 EPIAARAKASFAS
+181 KASSIAT
-194 GGTKE
+194 G
-199 HHEDNA
+199 DNA
-205 LRVLSL
+205 VKVLSL

-245 AALMGADW
+245 AAMMTADW
-253 KWRMK
+253 KWRMN

-269 NQINDRQEMDLF
+269 GQINDRQEMDLF

-307 DSRMTAS
+307 DSRMTAI

-321 GGGTSWSPV
+321 GGGTSWTPV

-340 IIAESKKANGEDAD
+340 IIAESKKAGGDDAG
-354 CLTEL
+354 CLAEL
-359 NALRAFDSLDPYP
+359 NALRTFDSLDPYP

-405 STVWDAVEKSA
+405 STVWDAVEKSP

-428 RANPNV
+428 RSNPNIS
-434 NQ
+434 Q

>member
-37 PSAAAAIANGAWN
+37 PSAAAALANGAWN
-50 ASLRGITYMMMP
+50 ASLRGVTYMMMP

-86 MTNVYNEFVDQA
+86 MTNIYNEFVDQA

-111 AIATLEGLGADLPD
+111 AITILEGLGADLPND
-125 EQDLVLAYLSAAM
+125 QDLVLAYLSAAM

-159 TPVGAAN
+159 MPVGAAN
-166 MSALYDEALALLAKA
+166 MSQLYDEALALLG
-181 EPIAARAKASFAS
+181 KASSIAT
-194 GGTKE
+194 G
-199 HHEDNA
+199 DNVVK
-205 LRVLSL
+205 VLSL
-211 VARARHAKAV
+211 VARTRHAKAV

-245 AALMGADW
+245 AAMMGADW
-253 KWRMK
+253 KWRMN
-258 FSSSTVSNYMA
+258 FSSSTVSNYMSG
-269 NQINDRQEMDLF
+269 QINDRQEMDLF

-307 DSRMTAS
+307 DSRMS
-314 ATEFRAG
+314 ATAAEFRAG
-321 GGGTSWSPV
+321 GGGTQWAPV

-340 IIAESKKANGEDAD
+340 IIAESKKASGDDAG
-354 CLTEL
+354 CLAEL
-359 NALRAFDSLDPYP
+359 NALRTFDTLDPYP
-372 SGTDAGTALQHE
+372 TGTDAGTALQHE

-394 RLSDMYRFNLT
+394 RLSDMYRFNIT
-405 STVWDAVEKSA
+405 STVWDNVEKSTS
-416 AGSFFPITISEI
+416 GSFFPITISEI
-428 RANPNV
+428 RSNPNI